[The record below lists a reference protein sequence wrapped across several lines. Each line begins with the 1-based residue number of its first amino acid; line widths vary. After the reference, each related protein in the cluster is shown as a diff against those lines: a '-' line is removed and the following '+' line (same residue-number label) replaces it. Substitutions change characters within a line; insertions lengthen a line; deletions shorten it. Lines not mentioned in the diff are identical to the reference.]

1 MSDFSTYFKKSSF
14 FKLKPISV
22 NEITRSVQTILLPD
36 EKIIGAYKKVRDQVI
51 FTDKRVIDI
60 DMQGIT
66 GKKKRFY
73 NFPYSKV
80 QYFAAQTPGLVE
92 MTTRDAEILLAFADG
107 AEICFEFLAPYNS
120 NYDYTEVLKITQV
133 ISQYVLK

>member
-1 MSDFSTYFKKSSF
+1 M
-14 FKLKPISV
+14 
-22 NEITRSVQTILLPD
+22 LPD
-36 EKIIGAYKKVRDQVI
+36 ETILGAYKKVRDQVI

-60 DMQGIT
+60 DIQGIS

-80 QYFAAQTPGLVE
+80 QYFAAQTPGMVE

-107 AEICFEFLAPYNS
+107 AEVCFEFLAPYNS
-120 NYDYTEVLKITQV
+120 NYDYSEVLKIAQS
-133 ISQYVLK
+133 ISKYVLK

>member
-1 MSDFSTYFKKSSF
+1 MSEFSTYFKKSSI
-14 FKLKPISV
+14 FKLKPIDLKNVTESLH
-22 NEITRSVQTILLPD
+22 TILLPD
-36 EKIIGAYKKVRDQVI
+36 ETILSAYKKVRDQVI

-60 DMQGIT
+60 DIQGIS
-66 GKKKRFY
+66 GKKKRYY

-107 AEICFEFLAPYNS
+107 AEICFEFSAPYGKG
-120 NYDYTEVLKITQV
+120 YDFNDVLRIAQS
-133 ISQYVLK
+133 ISKYVLK